1 MLRIENAIIA
11 NSPARPGIHLDKFLG
26 VTIHETGNNR
36 PSATAKSHAIYMNG
50 NGKLQQVSYHYVVDE
65 LAAWHLVPNTE
76 VAWHAGDGNKG
87 DGNMR
92 TIAIEIC
99 VNFPATSPER
109 KKAVENAAE
118 LAAKLLKEHG
128 YTSFAGHLFQHHDF
142 SPFGKNC
149 PMDIRAGYPLD
160 WDDFC
165 RLVDEYLAPS
175 AQEEITD
182 ERAPSADTLY
192 RVQVGA
198 FKSRENAQ
206 NYADELRTMGVIG
219 FVREA

>member
-1 MLRIENAIIA
+1 
-11 NSPARPGIHLDKFLG
+11 
-26 VTIHETGNNR
+26 
-36 PSATAKSHAIYMNG
+36 
-50 NGKLQQVSYHYVVDE
+50 
-65 LAAWHLVPNTE
+65 
-76 VAWHAGDGNKG
+76 
-87 DGNMR
+87 
-92 TIAIEIC
+92 
-99 VNFPATSPER
+99 NFPATSPER